1 MNSYYFNHISSLL
14 IILGTICCVILNYT
28 VSETYV
34 DILSGFGI
42 LTFGIVHGANDL
54 LLINKTTDT
63 TKSIFTQFFIYLTLV
78 LLFFIFFYVI
88 PSLAL
93 ITFVILSSYHFGEH
107 QWTLFEKTNSNIIKI
122 LYFSYG
128 LLIFSILFYFNF
140 NEVSFIIKDITDQS
154 FDLTFFKKLLIY
166 SSITTLIISIMLF
179 KHLKNQLLIQIFLLI
194 FFLITVYFT
203 DLLMSFAIYFVLWHS
218 LPSILEQSKFLF
230 GSSERTHL
238 KIYLKKASLYWILS
252 ILGLTVTYYIFKD
265 SQSQLLSIFFSFLA
279 AITFPHTFVISKIK
293 KP

>member
-107 QWTLFEKTNSNIIKI
+107 QWTLFEKTNNNIIKI

-166 SSITTLIISIMLF
+166 SSLTTLIISIMLF

>member
-93 ITFVILSSYHFGEH
+93 ITFIILSSYHFGEQ
-107 QWTLFEKTNSNIIKI
+107 QWTLFEKTNNNIIKI

-154 FDLTFFKKLLIY
+154 FDLNFFKKLLIY
-166 SSITTLIISIMLF
+166 SSLATLIISIMLF

>member
-1 MNSYYFNHISSLL
+1 MNSYYFYHISSLL
-14 IILGTICCVILNYT
+14 IILGTICCVIINYT

-34 DILSGFGI
+34 DIISGFGI

-54 LLINKTTDT
+54 LLINKTTNT
-63 TKSIFTQFFIYLTLV
+63 TKSIFTKFFIYLTLV
-78 LLFFIFFYVI
+78 LLFFIFFYSI

-107 QWTLFEKTNSNIIKI
+107 QWTLFEKANNNIIKI

-140 NEVSFIIKDITDQS
+140 SEVSFIIKDITDQS
-154 FDLTFFKKLLIY
+154 LDLTFFENLLIY
-166 SSITTLIISIMLF
+166 SSLTTLIISILLF

-194 FFLITVYFT
+194 FFLVVVYFT

-230 GSSERTHL
+230 GSSEKTHL

-252 ILGLTVTYYIFKD
+252 ISGLTVTYYIFKD

>member
-14 IILGTICCVILNYT
+14 IILGTLCCVILNYT
-28 VSETYV
+28 ISETYV

-93 ITFVILSSYHFGEH
+93 ITFIILSSYHFGEQ
-107 QWTLFEKTNSNIIKI
+107 QWTLFEKTNNNIIKI

-166 SSITTLIISIMLF
+166 SSLTTLIISIMLF

>member
-14 IILGTICCVILNYT
+14 IILGTLFCVILNYT
-28 VSETYV
+28 ISESYI

-42 LTFGIVHGANDL
+42 LTFGIIHGANDL
-54 LLINKTTDT
+54 LLINKTTNT
-63 TKSIFTQFFIYLTLV
+63 TKSILTQFFIYLTLV
-78 LLFFIFFYVI
+78 LLFFIFFYSI

-93 ITFVILSSYHFGEH
+93 ITFVMLSSYHFGEQ
-107 QWTLFEKTNSNIIKI
+107 QWTLFEKTNNNIIKI

-166 SSITTLIISIMLF
+166 SSLTTLIISIILF

>member
-14 IILGTICCVILNYT
+14 IILGTLFCVILNYT
-28 VSETYV
+28 VSESYN

-54 LLINKTTDT
+54 LLINKTTNS
-63 TKSIFTQFFIYLTLV
+63 TKSILTQFFIYLTLV
-78 LLFFIFFYVI
+78 LLFFIFFYSI

-93 ITFVILSSYHFGEH
+93 ITFVILSSYHFGEQ
-107 QWTLFEKTNSNIIKI
+107 QWTLFEKTNNYIIKI

-154 FDLTFFKKLLIY
+154 LDLTFFKNLLIY
-166 SSITTLIISIMLF
+166 SSLTTLIISIMLF

-194 FFLITVYFT
+194 FFVITVYFT
-203 DLLMSFAIYFVLWHS
+203 DLLLSFAIYFVLWHS

-238 KIYLKKASLYWILS
+238 KIYLKKASLYWIFS
-252 ILGLTVTYYIFKD
+252 ILGLIVTYYIFKD

-279 AITFPHTFVISKIK
+279 AITFPHTFVITKIK

>member
-28 VSETYV
+28 VSENYV

-54 LLINKTTDT
+54 LLITKTTNT
-63 TKSIFTQFFIYLTLV
+63 TKSIFTQFFIYLTFV

-107 QWTLFEKTNSNIIKI
+107 QWTLFEKTNNNIIKI

-154 FDLTFFKKLLIY
+154 FDFTFFKKLLIY
-166 SSITTLIISIMLF
+166 SSVTTLIISIMLF

>member
-14 IILGTICCVILNYT
+14 IILGTLCCVILNYT

-54 LLINKTTDT
+54 LLINKTTNT

-78 LLFFIFFYVI
+78 LLFFIFFYSI
-88 PSLAL
+88 PYLAL

-107 QWTLFEKTNSNIIKI
+107 QWTLFEKTNNNVIKI

-140 NEVSFIIKDITDQS
+140 NEVSLIIKDITDQS
-154 FDLTFFKKLLIY
+154 LDLTFFKNLLIF
-166 SSITTLIISIMLF
+166 SSLTTLIISIVLF

-218 LPSILEQSKFLF
+218 LPSVLEQSKFLF

>member
-14 IILGTICCVILNYT
+14 IILGTIFCVILNYT
-28 VSETYV
+28 VSEYYN

-78 LLFFIFFYVI
+78 LLFFIFFYSI

-93 ITFVILSSYHFGEH
+93 ITFVMLSSYHFGEQ
-107 QWTLFEKTNSNIIKI
+107 QWTLFEKTNNNIIKI

-140 NEVSFIIKDITDQS
+140 NEVSFIIKDIADQS
-154 FDLTFFKKLLIY
+154 LDLAFFKNLLIY
-166 SSITTLIISIMLF
+166 SSLTTLIISIMLF

>member
-28 VSETYV
+28 VSETYI

-54 LLINKTTDT
+54 LLINKTTNT
-63 TKSIFTQFFIYLTLV
+63 TKSILTQFFIYLTLV
-78 LLFFIFFYVI
+78 LLFFIFFYII

-93 ITFVILSSYHFGEH
+93 ITFIMLSSYHFGEH
-107 QWTLFEKTNSNIIKI
+107 QWTLFEKTNNYIIKI

-140 NEVSFIIKDITDQS
+140 KEVSVIIKDITDQS
-154 FDLTFFKKLLIY
+154 LDFTFFKNLLIF
-166 SSITTLIISIMLF
+166 SSLTTLIISIMLF

-194 FFLITVYFT
+194 FFVVTVYFT
-203 DLLMSFAIYFVLWHS
+203 DLLLSFAIYFVLWHS

-279 AITFPHTFVISKIK
+279 AITFPHTFVITKIK

>member
-54 LLINKTTDT
+54 LLINKTTNT
-63 TKSIFTQFFIYLTLV
+63 TKSILTQFFIYLTLV
-78 LLFFIFFYVI
+78 LLFFIFFYSI

-93 ITFVILSSYHFGEH
+93 ITFVILSSYHFGEQ
-107 QWTLFEKTNSNIIKI
+107 QWTLFEKTNNYIIKI

-166 SSITTLIISIMLF
+166 SSLTTLIISIMLF

-194 FFLITVYFT
+194 FFLVTVYFT

>member
-54 LLINKTTDT
+54 LLITKTTNT

-107 QWTLFEKTNSNIIKI
+107 QWTLFEKTNNNIN
-122 LYFSYG
+122 
-128 LLIFSILFYFNF
+128 NF
-140 NEVSFIIKDITDQS
+140 NYFI
-154 FDLTFFKKLLIY
+154 
-166 SSITTLIISIMLF
+166 
-179 KHLKNQLLIQIFLLI
+179 
-194 FFLITVYFT
+194 
-203 DLLMSFAIYFVLWHS
+203 
-218 LPSILEQSKFLF
+218 
-230 GSSERTHL
+230 
-238 KIYLKKASLYWILS
+238 
-252 ILGLTVTYYIFKD
+252 
-265 SQSQLLSIFFSFLA
+265 
-279 AITFPHTFVISKIK
+279 
-293 KP
+293 

>member
-28 VSETYV
+28 VSENYV

-54 LLINKTTDT
+54 LLITKTTNT
-63 TKSIFTQFFIYLTLV
+63 TKSIFTQFFIYLTFV

-107 QWTLFEKTNSNIIKI
+107 QWTLFEKTNNNIIKI

-140 NEVSFIIKDITDQS
+140 NEVSFIIKDIADQS
-154 FDLTFFKKLLIY
+154 LDLAFFKNLLIY
-166 SSITTLIISIMLF
+166 SSLTTLIISIMLF